1 MPDRSPSKLPSELR
15 ASRASRRY
23 VKGEE
28 QESNPPSRRARRWGT
43 RKSTE
48 GFFDYPPRPEIVT
61 PRFPSETGW
70 DAPLRMTNRDA
81 GRGRAR
87 GFDFCSGALQ
97 GGTNQRY
104 RASLTRRATHLRRE
118 AAPVGTRS
126 RRRTGD

>member
-28 QESNPPSRRARRWGT
+28 QESNPHSRRARRWGT

-61 PRFPSETGW
+61 PRFPSETGR

-81 GRGRAR
+81 GRGACCAGRDAHPNVR
-87 GFDFCSGALQ
+87 GFLNARVLALKTRTL
-97 GGTNQRY
+97 GT
-104 RASLTRRATHLRRE
+104 
-118 AAPVGTRS
+118 
-126 RRRTGD
+126 

>member
-28 QESNPPSRRARRWGT
+28 QESNPPSRRARRWGG
-43 RKSTE
+43 RKDSE

-61 PRFPSETGW
+61 ARFPSETGR

-81 GRGRAR
+81 GRVRAR
-87 GFDFCSGALQ
+87 G
-97 GGTNQRY
+97 
-104 RASLTRRATHLRRE
+104 LTFV
-118 AAPVGTRS
+118 AAPLRAAQTKD
-126 RRRTGD
+126 TGLL